1 MDFPHVL
8 PSLPGGVSFTHSA
21 KCTQWVNSDAWEV
34 GEQNR
39 ACGKQT
45 ESSHTLPDSPG
56 RVQRAARKHHRT
68 AQAVSNALQG
78 NTTTEHS
85 WVQVS
90 GV

>member
-21 KCTQWVNSDAWEV
+21 KCAQWVNSNAWEV

-45 ESSHTLPDSPG
+45 ETSHTLPDGPRG
-56 RVQRAARKHHRT
+56 VQRATKETPPPSTPGSR
-68 AQAVSNALQG
+68 
-78 NTTTEHS
+78 
-85 WVQVS
+85 
-90 GV
+90 